1 LPGAEELVKELG
13 IPLPKNVRRAIFV
26 GTQISPG
33 KPHKKPDGTTVR
45 TLWGEIAWQLGG
57 KEGYKLVKEDDEKA
71 TNPGNSLKE
80 LFNKYGPCLILID
93 EWVAYARQSGS
104 LFPRP
109 KRGRLTD

>member
-1 LPGAEELVKELG
+1 MPQ
-13 IPLPKNVRRAIFV
+13 NVRRAVFV

-57 KEGYKLVKEDDEKA
+57 KEGYKLVREDDERA

-80 LFNKYGPCLILID
+80 VFNKYGPCLD
-93 EWVAYARQSGS
+93 PDR
-104 LFPRP
+104 RM
-109 KRGRLTD
+109 GRLRPAAARHGRLAGRLV